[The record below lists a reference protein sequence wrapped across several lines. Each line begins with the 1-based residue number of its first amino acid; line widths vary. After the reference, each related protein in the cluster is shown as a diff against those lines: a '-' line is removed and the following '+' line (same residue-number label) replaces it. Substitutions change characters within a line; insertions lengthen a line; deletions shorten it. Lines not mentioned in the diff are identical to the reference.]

1 MLSKG
6 INQQNQDE
14 NSSFIMICSVVKG
27 GQPLTFDWF
36 KNGKLIDT
44 SIDKRYR
51 IDMTKL
57 FSTLS
62 IERVI
67 RSDAANYSCLV
78 KNAFGSDSHH
88 VLMTVKGN
96 LT

>member
-1 MLSKG
+1 MFG
-6 INQQNQDE
+6 IE
-14 NSSFIMICSVVKG
+14 RAE
-27 GQPLTFDWF
+27 PLKFDWF
-36 KNGKLIDT
+36 KNGKLIDN
-44 SIDKRYR
+44 SIDKRYK
-51 IDMTKL
+51 IDLTKL

-96 LT
+96 